1 MGFRR
6 SAPTT
11 VTRTARAADPWF
23 RLHPAVAVWV
33 ALAMFVLVTAL
44 RFAVAGK
51 EDPISELYSLPISLL
66 AIAFGMRAGVAAG
79 SAAVALIAVWVGTT
93 EVSMTPLGWAT
104 RAVPLLLLGTLVG
117 MATDRLRAAQERE
130 RRMAAVSALQR
141 EAAEVNDSVVQGL
154 AVAKWLLE
162 SDEVERGLAA
172 VTETMLTAQA
182 LVSQMLGPNSP
193 LPGDLRRVKPV
204 TQS

>member
-1 MGFRR
+1 M
-6 SAPTT
+6 
-11 VTRTARAADPWF
+11 TRTARAADPWF

>member
-1 MGFRR
+1 
-6 SAPTT
+6 
-11 VTRTARAADPWF
+11 
-23 RLHPAVAVWV
+23 
-33 ALAMFVLVTAL
+33 
-44 RFAVAGK
+44 
-51 EDPISELYSLPISLL
+51 
-66 AIAFGMRAGVAAG
+66 MRAGVAAG

-93 EVSMTPLGWAT
+93 EISMTPLGWAT

-117 MATDRLRAAQERE
+117 MATDRLRAAQDRE
-130 RRMAAVSALQR
+130 RRMAAVGALQR

-172 VTETMLTAQA
+172 VTETMVTAQA

-204 TQS
+204 TLP

>member
-6 SAPTT
+6 STSTT
-11 VTRTARAADPWF
+11 STVPARASDPWF
-23 RLHPAVAVWV
+23 RLHPGVAVWV

-44 RFAVAGK
+44 RFSVAGK

-104 RAVPLLLLGTLVG
+104 RALPLLLLGTLVG
-117 MATDRLRAAQERE
+117 MATDRLRVAQERE

-172 VTETMLTAQA
+172 VTETMVTAQA

-193 LPGDLRRVKPV
+193 LPGDLRRVKSVNVP
-204 TQS
+204 

>member
-1 MGFRR
+1 M
-6 SAPTT
+6 
-11 VTRTARAADPWF
+11 TRTARAADPWF

-93 EVSMTPLGWAT
+93 EVSMTPLGWST